1 MSLKEWRYVKLQIN
15 YKLQDKFDL
24 SIFLPFVVLTI
35 LGLIAVYSSTVN
47 HPTAGGNF
55 QKQLYSAIVSLIAFF
70 IVFSL
75 PQQLFKMLAIPS
87 YLISILLL
95 LLVLFAGK
103 TVYGS
108 KSWISFGPI
117 GFQPSEFAKLGTILC
132 LSHWLTYKNRDINNI
147 KDIGAALVIGF
158 LPVILILLEP
168 DTGTAIV
175 FVIITLS
182 LIYWSGIS
190 LFGLFVVI
198 SPGVVVIASLFGTFT
213 FILSL
218 IMVVIALFLF
228 KRDLFNSITVFV
240 INLGASFFFDYA
252 FRILKPHQQKRIESF
267 LDPSMDPLGSG
278 YNALQAKLAIG
289 SGGFA
294 GKGFLQGN
302 QTQLRFIP
310 QQWTDFIYCVI
321 GEEFGFLGSVL
332 VLALFLII
340 FIRLI
345 NISNLAKDRF
355 SVLIVVG
362 ILSLMFSHF
371 AINIGMNIGITPVVG
386 LPLPFLSY
394 GGSSL
399 LINMIMMGIVLNIY
413 RNRKM
418 HT

>member
-1 MSLKEWRYVKLQIN
+1 LQIN

-24 SIFLPFVVLTI
+24 SIFLPFFVLTI

-47 HPTAGGNF
+47 HPTASGNF

-75 PQQLFKMLAIPS
+75 PQQLFKMLAVPS
-87 YLISILLL
+87 YLLSVLLL

-108 KSWISFGPI
+108 KSWLSFGPI

-132 LSHWLTYKNRDINNI
+132 LSNWLTYKNRDINNI
-147 KDIGAALVIGF
+147 KDIGVALAIGF

-168 DTGTAIV
+168 DTGTSIV
-175 FVIITLS
+175 FIIITLS

-198 SPGVVVIASLFGTFT
+198 SPGVVVIASLFGTLV

-289 SGGFA
+289 SGGFT

-310 QQWTDFIYCVI
+310 EQWTDFIYCVI
-321 GEEFGFLGSVL
+321 GEEFGFLGSIL
-332 VLALFLII
+332 VLSLFLII
-340 FIRLI
+340 FLRLI

-355 SVLIVVG
+355 SVLIIVG

-371 AINIGMNIGITPVVG
+371 AINIGMNVGITPVVG

-399 LINMIMMGIVLNIY
+399 LVNMIMMGIVLNIY